1 MNKALGYWLA
11 FCFLIISGHASAD
24 DRVPVVWDG
33 FAYPYKPGAP
43 EKCDEKLNP
52 SCAIFIDEKYGKD
65 FWKKVEEIKDFKYKF
80 VSSSN
85 EAGDSLHV
93 AVSVGLEWIIKG
105 TGSSDDEYYFCAN
118 VILYSATGNKLNL
131 VNSKPNCWHQSLK
144 AEDKADLRGFLQKFI
159 STNPSK
165 TAQTVEKRLL
175 AEMSEIINYNS
186 NDLIRLKLGTVS
198 SSASV
203 FANEPAK
210 KDLLNYY
217 VAELFSSYA
226 STALG
231 RPIIPASTSTGLLDL
246 RFAAANRRSSISLPL
261 ATHTIDL
268 HIYPFAKKSY
278 LEENKIKFERTAA
291 FISLNHNSDEK
302 DSRLRDVMFGLFS
315 APRRVIDELSDSD
328 EMKNLI
334 LLDKLIEET
343 SNQLAKPNKEW
354 LKQHVVKN
362 SLDKVLPGVEALSL
376 DLKK

>member
-1 MNKALGYWLA
+1 MNKGLVYWLA
-11 FCFLIISGHASAD
+11 FCFLIISGLASAAD
-24 DRVPVVWDG
+24 KVPVVWDG

-52 SCAIFIDEKYGKD
+52 SCAILFDSNNDKD
-65 FWKKVEEIKDFKYKF
+65 FWEKVEKIKDAKYKF

-105 TGSSDDEYYFCAN
+105 TGNSDDEYYFCAN
-118 VILYSATGNKLNL
+118 VILYNATGNKLNL
-131 VNSKPNCWHQSLK
+131 VNSKPNCWHQRMK

-159 STNPSK
+159 FDTSK

-175 AEMSEIINYNS
+175 AEMSEIINNNS
-186 NDLIRLKLGTVS
+186 NDLIRLKLGTVT
-198 SSASV
+198 SSAAV

-226 STALG
+226 SNALG

-246 RFAAANRRSSISLPL
+246 RFAATNRRSSISLPL
-261 ATHTIDL
+261 ATHIIDL
-268 HIYPFAKKSY
+268 HIHPFGKNTYK
-278 LEENKIKFERTAA
+278 ENNFDFELSAA
-291 FISLNHNSDEK
+291 YIRINHKSDEM
-302 DSRLRDVMFGLFS
+302 DSLIRDVNFGISS
-315 APRRVIDELSDSD
+315 APRRVIKDLLDSE

-334 LLDKLIEET
+334 LLDQLIEET

-362 SLDKVLPGVEALSL
+362 SLDKVLPGFEALSR

>member
-1 MNKALGYWLA
+1 MNKSLGYWLA
-11 FCFLIISGHASAD
+11 FCFLLISGHASAD

-52 SCAIFIDEKYGKD
+52 SCAIFIDKEYGKD
-65 FWKKVEEIKDFKYKF
+65 FWKKVEKIKDTKYKF

-105 TGSSDDEYYFCAN
+105 SGSSDDEYYFCAN

-131 VNSKPNCWHQSLK
+131 VNSKPNCWHQRLK

-175 AEMSEIINYNS
+175 AEMSEIINNNS

-246 RFAAANRRSSISLPL
+246 RFADTNRRSSISLPL

-268 HIYPFAKKSY
+268 HIHPFGKNTYK
-278 LEENKIKFERTAA
+278 ENNFDFELSAA
-291 FISLNHNSDEK
+291 FIRVNHKSDEM
-302 DSRLRDVMFGLFS
+302 DSLIRDVNFGISS
-315 APRRVIDELSDSD
+315 APRRVIKDLLDSE

-334 LLDKLIEET
+334 LLDQLIEET

-362 SLDKVLPGVEALSL
+362 SLDKVLPGFEALSQ

>member
-1 MNKALGYWLA
+1 MNKSLVYWLA
-11 FCFLIISGHASAD
+11 FCFLLISGHASAAKK
-24 DRVPVVWDG
+24 VPVVWDG

-52 SCAIFIDEKYGKD
+52 SCAILFDKEYAKR
-65 FWKKVEEIKDFKYKF
+65 FWDKVESINDNNYEF
-80 VSSSN
+80 VSTSN

-105 TGSSDDEYYFCAN
+105 SGSSDDEYYFCAN
-118 VILYSATGNKLNL
+118 IILYSATGNKLNL
-131 VNSKPNCWHQSLK
+131 VNSKPNCWHQRLK

-159 STNPSK
+159 FDTSK

-175 AEMSEIINYNS
+175 AEMSEIINTNNS
-186 NDLIRLKLGTVS
+186 DLIRLKLGAVTS
-198 SSASV
+198 STDV

-226 STALG
+226 SNALG

-246 RFAAANRRSSISLPL
+246 RFAVTNRRSSISLPL
-261 ATHTIDL
+261 ATHIIDL
-268 HIYPFAKKSY
+268 HIYPFVKQSY
-278 LEENKIKFERTAA
+278 LEQKKIKFERTAA
-291 FISLNHNSDEK
+291 FISLNHKSDVM
-302 DSRLRDVMFGLFS
+302 DHQLRDVMFGLFS

-334 LLDKLIEET
+334 LLDQLIEET

-362 SLDKVLPGVEALSL
+362 SLDKVLRGVEALSL